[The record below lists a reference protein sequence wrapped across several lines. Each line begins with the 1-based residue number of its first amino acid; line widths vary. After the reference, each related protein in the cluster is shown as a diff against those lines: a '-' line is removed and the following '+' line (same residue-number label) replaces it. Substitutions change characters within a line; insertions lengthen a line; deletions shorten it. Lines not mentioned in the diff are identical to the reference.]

1 MEEENRGGVGWISAW
16 GVAGGEGE
24 GAWKHKGFEAHL
36 LVCLKGAWSGR
47 KRLVGDS
54 VEHGGG
60 GERRRGCS
68 GNGSTARGGGK
79 ASRVQ
84 GGAN

>member
-36 LVCLKGAWSGR
+36 LVCLGGVRDGWR
-47 KRLVGDS
+47 RLVGNGT
-54 VEHGGG
+54 EHGGR
-60 GERRRGCS
+60 GERRWRCS
-68 GNGSTARGGGK
+68 SRRK
-79 ASRVQ
+79 AGRS
-84 GGAN
+84 GWLAS